1 MRQPI
6 ETVPRDGQP
15 VILEDDANGTYELA
29 QWSAQESGWI
39 GENGKPCNV
48 KASYWHAM
56 RRAEDPE
63 GEGKSSRPLRAGAMF
78 PNSNGAQP
86 RRSPES
92 ADVLDRS
99 ANSQPMKALSFD
111 QPMSPR
117 KAHPGQTRRRFGIAC
132 GTAMIAASLIGMYFR
147 GDVAAYVAQHGD
159 QQTEFGVA
167 SVPQDP
173 PLPIEQSR
181 KTVLAAV
188 PILRQAEADEAL
200 ASPAQVTVGRAL
212 PQTPENSHRSEVL
225 ENRLS
230 KAEAAELQQS
240 LQQAQ
245 DKIASLENELALL
258 RQQNDHAQSPRRAR
272 RLHQRRPKAP
282 NGGFF
287 GIFNSAPNPAQLQ
300 RSTRMR

>member
-6 ETVPRDGQP
+6 ETGPRDGQS
-15 VILEDDANGTYELA
+15 VILEDDANGIYELA
-29 QWSAQESGWI
+29 QWSAQEGGWV
-39 GENGKPCNV
+39 GENGKPCNI

-63 GEGKSSRPLRAGAMF
+63 GERKSSRPLRTGAMF
-78 PNSNGAQP
+78 PNLNGAEP
-86 RRSPES
+86 RQSPES
-92 ADVLDRS
+92 ADVLGP
-99 ANSQPMKALSFD
+99 APMKALTFD
-111 QPMSPR
+111 QPVSPR
-117 KAHPGQTRRRFGIAC
+117 KAHPGQTRRRFGIGC
-132 GTAMIAASLIGMYFR
+132 GAAMVAASLIGMYFR
-147 GDVAAYVAQHGD
+147 GEVAAYVAPHGD

-167 SVPQDP
+167 SVAQDP
-173 PLPIEQSR
+173 PLPIEHSR
-181 KTVLAAV
+181 KTVSAAV

-212 PQTPENSHRSEVL
+212 PQAPENSHRSEVL
-225 ENRLS
+225 ENRPS

-245 DKIASLENELALL
+245 DKIASLENELALV

-287 GIFNSAPNPAQLQ
+287 GIFNSAPNPVPLQ

>member
-6 ETVPRDGQP
+6 ETVPRDGQS
-15 VILEDDANGTYELA
+15 VILEDDADGIYELA
-29 QWSAQESGWI
+29 QWSAQEGGWV
-39 GENGKPCNV
+39 GENGKPCNI

-63 GEGKSSRPLRAGAMF
+63 GEGKSSRPLRTGAVF
-78 PNSNGAQP
+78 PNLNGAEP

-92 ADVLDRS
+92 ADVLGPA
-99 ANSQPMKALSFD
+99 ANSQPMKALSFE
-111 QPMSPR
+111 
-117 KAHPGQTRRRFGIAC
+117 AHPGQTRRRFGIAC
-132 GTAMIAASLIGMYFR
+132 GAAMVAASLIGMYFR

-159 QQTEFGVA
+159 QETEFGVA

-212 PQTPENSHRSEVL
+212 PQAPENSQRSEVL

-245 DKIASLENELALL
+245 DRIASLENELALV

-287 GIFNSAPNPAQLQ
+287 GIFNSAPNPAPLQ

>member
-1 MRQPI
+1 
-6 ETVPRDGQP
+6 
-15 VILEDDANGTYELA
+15 
-29 QWSAQESGWI
+29 
-39 GENGKPCNV
+39 
-48 KASYWHAM
+48 
-56 RRAEDPE
+56 
-63 GEGKSSRPLRAGAMF
+63 LRAGAML
-78 PNSNGAQP
+78 PNSNGAEP

-92 ADVLDRS
+92 ADVLDRA
-99 ANSQPMKALSFD
+99 ANSQP
-111 QPMSPR
+111 SPR

-132 GTAMIAASLIGMYFR
+132 GAAMIAASLIGMYFR